1 MIEKFR
7 AWPWLACVGLQL
19 DNVLNLIKDIAL
31 DKNLQDSFNTNTI
44 EKHRNL
50 PWLGCVCTKA
60 LLS

>member
-31 DKNLQDSFNTNTI
+31 DSFNTNTI

-50 PWLGCVCTKA
+50 PWLGCVCTKV